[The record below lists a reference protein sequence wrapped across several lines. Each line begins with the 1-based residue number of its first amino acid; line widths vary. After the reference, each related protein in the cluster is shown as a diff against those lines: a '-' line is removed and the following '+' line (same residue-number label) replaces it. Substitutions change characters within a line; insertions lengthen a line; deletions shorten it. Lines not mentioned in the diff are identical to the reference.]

1 LQEEPVESDKPAI
14 RNKLKERLR
23 AIVGT
28 SAGTIVLATTILS
41 AIPADANVAD
51 SNPSETLRQRVE
63 KVRPQAEDAN
73 ANLQQ
78 GDSKIQLE
86 WWRNWRNGG
95 WRGWGWPNWHNW
107 RNWRN
112 W

>member
-1 LQEEPVESDKPAI
+1 VESEPAI
-14 RNKLKERLR
+14 RNKFKERLR
-23 AIVGT
+23 TLVT
-28 SAGTIVLATTILS
+28 AGASTIVLATTILS
-41 AIPADANVAD
+41 AIPADVIAD
-51 SNPSETLRQRVE
+51 SNPADTLQNRIE
-63 KVRPQAEDAN
+63 KVGPQAKDAN

-78 GDSKIQLE
+78 QSESKIQLA

>member
-1 LQEEPVESDKPAI
+1 VESDKPAI
-14 RNKLKERLR
+14 RNKLKQRLR
-23 AIVGT
+23 ALVTTGAST
-28 SAGTIVLATTILS
+28 VVLATTVLS
-41 AIPADANVAD
+41 AIPVDANVAD
-51 SNPSETLRQRVE
+51 ANPADTLQQRVE
-63 KVRPQAEDAN
+63 KVRPQVQDAN

-78 GDSKIQLE
+78 QGDSNIQLA

-107 RNWRN
+107 HNWRN

>member
-1 LQEEPVESDKPAI
+1 LESDKPAI

-23 AIVGT
+23 ALVMTG
-28 SAGTIVLATTILS
+28 AGTVVLATTVLS
-41 AIPADANVAD
+41 AIPVDANVAD
-51 SNPSETLRQRVE
+51 TNPADTLQKRVE
-63 KVRPQAEDAN
+63 KVRPQVQDAN

-78 GDSKIQLE
+78 QGNSNIQLA

-107 RNWRN
+107 HNWRN

>member
-1 LQEEPVESDKPAI
+1 LESDKPAI

-23 AIVGT
+23 ALVMTGAST
-28 SAGTIVLATTILS
+28 VVLATTVLS
-41 AIPADANVAD
+41 AIPVDANVAD
-51 SNPSETLRQRVE
+51 TNPADTLQKRVE
-63 KVRPQAEDAN
+63 KVRPQVQDAN
-73 ANLQQ
+73 AKLQQ
-78 GDSKIQLE
+78 QGNSNIQLA

-107 RNWRN
+107 HNWRN

>member
-1 LQEEPVESDKPAI
+1 VESDKPAI
-14 RNKLKERLR
+14 RDKLKERLR

-28 SAGTIVLATTILS
+28 SASTIVLATTILS

-51 SNPSETLRQRVE
+51 ANPAGTLQQRVE
-63 KVRPQAEDAN
+63 KVRPQAQDAN
-73 ANLQQ
+73 ANLQL
-78 GDSKIQLE
+78 GDSKIQLA

-107 RNWRN
+107 RNWHN
-112 W
+112 WGNF